1 MAMDQHEPIRDIHW
15 PENEENRRGDTNDP
29 DLNAIEPVEDFHAR
43 DAVQRPIVT
52 DRRRKEA
59 LTEGMDIVAVL
70 MSEIPRLA
78 AVRSTILFGGTVIL
92 SVSSQ

>member
-1 MAMDQHEPIRDIHW
+1 
-15 PENEENRRGDTNDP
+15 
-29 DLNAIEPVEDFHAR
+29 
-43 DAVQRPIVT
+43 VT